1 VINDGIKLGPLA
13 GDNTSALR
21 LDLEAA
27 GTGFGEMSLHDD
39 RFPVVIWQISAIALI
54 FDSNNNRSGTKT
66 KVNKA
71 LDEEFSDLLFAL
83 LDEAFEALTPI
94 GRRGFAA
101 ETEGYSCKNRTFAAT
116 VFTHNEIDQR
126 TELNLEVIM
135 AHEVIALNPF
145 KNPVFGRHIG
155 LITVKGVFLLY
166 HLGRQ

>member
-1 VINDGIKLGPLA
+1 VINDGIKLGPLVR
-13 GDNTSALR
+13 DNTSALR

-27 GTGFGEMSLHDD
+27 GTGSSEMSLYDD
-39 RFPVVIWQISAIALI
+39 RFSVVVWQISAIALI

-66 KVNKA
+66 KVRNKA
-71 LDEEFSDLLFAL
+71 PDEEVYSLFAL

-101 ETEGYSCKNRTFAAT
+101 EAEGYSCKNRTFAAT
-116 VFTHNEIDQR
+116 VFTHDEIDQR

-135 AHEVIALNPF
+135 AHEVIALNPL
-145 KNPVFGRHIG
+145 KNPVFRRHIG

-166 HLGRQ
+166 HLSRQ